1 MEQHERNLKF
11 MEIAMKHVP
20 EARKLLEG
28 KGIDVTMDEL
38 QPLLSLLL
46 HVMNEAYELGLNEQE

>member
-20 EARKLLEG
+20 EARKLLEA